1 MQTETTMATQT
12 TKVMPMQMEMPM
24 QTETTM
30 VILMPMPILQNRVY
44 TPPSPEQ
51 NTTIY
56 PYHHSTHSPYP
67 FQGY

>member
-1 MQTETTMATQT
+1 MQTATTMEIQT
-12 TKVMPMQMEMPM
+12 MKVMLMMKGMPM

-30 VILMPMPILQNRVY
+30 VTQMPMPISQNRVY

-56 PYHHSTHSPYP
+56 PYYHSIH
-67 FQGY
+67 